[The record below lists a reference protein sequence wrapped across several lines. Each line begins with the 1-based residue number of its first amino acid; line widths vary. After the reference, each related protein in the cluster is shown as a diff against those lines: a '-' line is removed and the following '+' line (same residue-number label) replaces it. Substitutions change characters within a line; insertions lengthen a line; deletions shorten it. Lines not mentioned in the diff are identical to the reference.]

1 MDQNYVLLRMKELLR
16 QRNWSLYKLARE
28 ADIPYSSLNSL
39 FQKNNYPTITTVEKI
54 CAGFHISMSQFFADS
69 ISDLPCYDFSKEEI
83 DLILKVRRLNTHD
96 RRLLNVLLDGM
107 QKEEG

>member
-1 MDQNYVLLRMKELLR
+1 MNQNFVLLRIKELLH

-54 CAGFHISMSQFFADS
+54 CSGFHISMSQFFADN
-69 ISDLPCYDFSKEEI
+69 IADVPNCDFSKEEI
-83 DLILKVRRLNTHD
+83 ELISKMRCLSAHD
-96 RRLLNVLLDGM
+96 KRLLFLLLDGM
-107 QKEEG
+107 QSEK